1 MARKSNKDK
10 TPADKSAN
18 AKQRRALLK
27 KLGRFAAVSA
37 PTVTLLLAAKAK
49 PGAAAASCLPRCSS
63 RAFKNRIGPVDGDA
77 VLAAV
82 KTLPIRTRRV

>member
-1 MARKSNKDK
+1 MAKTGKKDNQPEAGK
-10 TPADKSAN
+10 AST

-37 PTVTLLLAAKAK
+37 PTVTLLLSASVK
-49 PGAAAASCLPRCSS
+49 PGTAQPASCAPRESS
-63 RAFKNRIGPVDGDA
+63 RAFKSRIGRVDGDA

-82 KTLPIRTRRV
+82 RSLRILRT